1 MNKGY
6 IKVVFFVLSLFVY
19 VNNIIY
25 AAEPAS
31 RKGIPK
37 NPPTKVNSS
46 KNSTD
51 KVDSSKNSTDKV
63 DSSKN
68 STDKVNS
75 SKNSTDKVNSSK
87 NSTDK
92 VNSSKNSTDK
102 VNSSKNSTDKVDS
115 SKNSTD
121 KVNPNQVT
129 PSKSS
134 TDKVNS
140 DSIIL
145 ENDDLDEIYEQNKS
159 LLCKY
164 PEETEK
170 VTKVMDEAIA
180 ALQEYATNEDGY
192 TLSYKYDN
200 DAIRYYKQLGKVN
213 IGKLILKFPDSN
225 RYNEI
230 INILWDPNG
239 AKVFDGNF
247 IEGKV
252 IRVYNP
258 NLAMIQKRYDSP
270 GLRFQGYFYALTKKV
285 KVSEDTT
292 IITFASA
299 NIDDHNSKDKE
310 KYTNP
315 ILKEINTFKTYI
327 NSDNYIRCG
336 KLKKTFVNLSGFLIE
351 KKDKYV
357 NITCIS
363 SMDYRVSTMLSHVAK
378 NVMLDALE
386 TFINLRQLLLKK

>member
-6 IKVVFFVLSLFVY
+6 IKVIFFVLSLFVY
-19 VNNIIY
+19 MNNRIHG
-25 AAEPAS
+25 AEPAS
-31 RKGIPK
+31 RKDISK
-37 NPPTKVNSS
+37 NPPTKVKSS

-51 KVDSSKNSTDKV
+51 KVKSSKNSTDKV
-63 DSSKN
+63 KSSKNSTDKVKSSKNSTDKVKSSKN

-87 NSTDK
+87 
-92 VNSSKNSTDK
+92 
-102 VNSSKNSTDKVDS
+102 
-115 SKNSTD
+115 
-121 KVNPNQVT
+121 
-129 PSKSS
+129 SS

-140 DSIIL
+140 DSIII

-170 VTKVMDEAIA
+170 VAKVMDEAVA
-180 ALQEYATNEDGY
+180 VLQEYATNEDGY
-192 TLSYKYDN
+192 VLSHHYDSG
-200 DAIRYYKQLGKVN
+200 AIRYYKRRGKADIEKAEV
-213 IGKLILKFPDSN
+213 GKLILKFPDSD

-239 AKVFDGNF
+239 AKVFDENF

-270 GLRFQGYFYALTKKV
+270 SLDFQGYFYALTKKV
-285 KVSEDTT
+285 KVSKDTT
-292 IITFASA
+292 IIAFASA

-310 KYTNP
+310 RYTNP
-315 ILKEINTFKTYI
+315 ILKEINTFKTYV

-378 NVMLDALE
+378 NVMLDGLT

>member
-19 VNNIIY
+19 VDNRTH
-25 AAEPAS
+25 ATEPAS
-31 RKGIPK
+31 RKGIRK
-37 NPPTKVNSS
+37 NPPTKVA
-46 KNSTD
+46 
-51 KVDSSKNSTDKV
+51 
-63 DSSKN
+63 
-68 STDKVNS
+68 
-75 SKNSTDKVNSSK
+75 
-87 NSTDK
+87 
-92 VNSSKNSTDK
+92 
-102 VNSSKNSTDKVDS
+102 
-115 SKNSTD
+115 
-121 KVNPNQVT
+121 

-134 TDKVNS
+134 TDKANS

-145 ENDDLDEIYEQNKS
+145 ENDDLDEIYEQNKN

-164 PEETEK
+164 PEETKK

-180 ALQEYATNEDGY
+180 TLKEYATTEDGY
-192 TLSYKYDN
+192 VLSYNYDN
-200 DAIRYYKQLGKVN
+200 NGTKYYKQHGKAE
-213 IGKLILKFPDSN
+213 IGKLILNFPDSD

-239 AKVFDGNF
+239 AKIFDPNF

-258 NLAMIQKRYDSP
+258 NLAMIQKRYNSP
-270 GLRFQGYFYALTKKV
+270 ELRFQGYFYALTKKI

-292 IITFASA
+292 IIVFASA

-315 ILKEINTFKTYI
+315 ILKEINTYKTYI

-351 KKDKYV
+351 KKDKHID
-357 NITCIS
+357 ITCIIS
-363 SMDYRVSTMLSHVAK
+363 VRNIKILIT
-378 NVMLDALE
+378 
-386 TFINLRQLLLKK
+386 R